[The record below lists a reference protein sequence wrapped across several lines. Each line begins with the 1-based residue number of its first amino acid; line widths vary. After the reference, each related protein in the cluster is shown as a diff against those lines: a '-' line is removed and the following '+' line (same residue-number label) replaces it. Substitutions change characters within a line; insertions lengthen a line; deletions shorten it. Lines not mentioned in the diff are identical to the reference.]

1 MQDSKKALTALTAG
15 IAIACPA
22 TNCVQAIENINES
35 ENKQEDAEKTIKEA
49 LEENVKSKKNKVL
62 EIQEKVKNMTTEM
75 ENKTR
80 ELKEAKLK
88 NQ

>member
-35 ENKQEDAEKTIKEA
+35 ENKQEDAEKNYKGSFRR
-49 LEENVKSKKNKVL
+49 KRKK
-62 EIQEKVKNMTTEM
+62 
-75 ENKTR
+75 
-80 ELKEAKLK
+80 
-88 NQ
+88 

>member
-35 ENKQEDAEKTIKEA
+35 EN
-49 LEENVKSKKNKVL
+49 NKK
-62 EIQEKVKNMTTEM
+62 M
-75 ENKTR
+75 
-80 ELKEAKLK
+80 LKKL
-88 NQ
+88 